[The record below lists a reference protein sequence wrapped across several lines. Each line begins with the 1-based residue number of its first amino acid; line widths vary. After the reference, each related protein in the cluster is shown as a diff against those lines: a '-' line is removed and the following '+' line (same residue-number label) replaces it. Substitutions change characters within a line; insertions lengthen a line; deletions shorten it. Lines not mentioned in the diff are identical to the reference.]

1 MSAHRFICAFFTIF
15 VFGSAHA
22 AAIDVPTAQ
31 IDTDGFVSADE
42 ILNRTPDDT
51 KCATAVFANALAQT
65 ASSVSESDHETV
77 IQQWIQTTFSSAP
90 VLTAVLECPEISGI
104 PENETVKFLPIQYTF
119 PGGREI
125 VINYETQP
133 KILKQR
139 LLLANKRGVNNLDAS
154 PRIDDNSV
162 WTNTDPAWYAI
173 MVVQHGALDE
183 FAATGKNHTIS
194 LQYIKDNIDDLYPKN
209 GDCTSR
215 SAIANDKDLINLAMH
230 RTVGLGDDDTN
241 DYYVAGDINLQWISY
256 LEIAADVAITVVTA
270 GGGAVALGATKAV
283 RASRTLKNLTT
294 TIKTL
299 SKSEKVR
306 DYIRLSQRY
315 TRAADELKKIDR
327 VKDAAA
333 YERKSSE
340 VKRLGQNMRQMERAE
355 EDVKKYKQATDSFAE
370 ISKYRRA
377 LRSLHTAQRG
387 NIVAR
392 GWRAL
397 RAANT
402 GNKMLSRGARIA
414 RSSSTS
420 GRIRDWMFNSTM
432 RNLGMLAKMESAGGL
447 LYGALKFAGDMYDWT
462 ETSTGEFTNGVDFA
476 PLLLLSADDIP
487 GQENV
492 VNYGMWLM
500 WAGDSIS
507 AADDDAAYLQAM
519 DTAAKFYQDLSETQD
534 DKNNHACDVDIYVVR
549 PILQNPGTENTA
561 IYYLIMN
568 DVPWTTHSDE

>member
-1 MSAHRFICAFFTIF
+1 MIKVLYTIF
-15 VFGSAHA
+15 GILFMTAAHA
-22 AAIDVPTAQ
+22 AAIDVPVAQ
-31 IDTDGFVSADE
+31 IDVDGFIPADE
-42 ILNRTPDDT
+42 ILNHAPNDT
-51 KCATAVFANALAQT
+51 KCATALFANALAQT
-65 ASSVSESDHETV
+65 ANTVSETDHETV
-77 IQQWIQTTFSSAP
+77 IQQWIQTTFSS
-90 VLTAVLECPEISGI
+90 VSTLTAVLECPEFLEI
-104 PENETVKFLPIQYTF
+104 PENETIRFLPIKYTF

-139 LLLANKRGVNNLDAS
+139 LLLASKHGINNLAPS

-173 MVVQHGALDE
+173 MVVQHGALDA

-209 GDCTSR
+209 SGCTSR
-215 SAIANDKDLINLAMH
+215 SALAKDTDLINLAMH

-306 DYIRLSQRY
+306 DYVRLSQQY
-315 TRAADELKKIDR
+315 ARATEELKKIDR
-327 VKDAAA
+327 VKDIAA

-340 VKRLGQNMRQMERAE
+340 VQRLGQSMRQIEHTE
-355 EDVKKYKQATDSFAE
+355 EDVKKYKQATNSFAE
-370 ISKYRRA
+370 INKYRRA

-392 GWRAL
+392 GGRAL

-420 GRIRDWMFNSTM
+420 GRIRDWLFNSTM
-432 RNLGMLAKMESAGGL
+432 QNLGMLSKMEAAGGL

-462 ETSTGEFTNGVDFA
+462 EISTGEFTNNVDFA

-500 WAGDSIS
+500 WAGDSVS
-507 AADDDAAYLQAM
+507 AATDDAAYLQAM

-534 DKNNHACDVDIYVVR
+534 DENNYACDVDIYVVR

-568 DVPWTTHSDE
+568 DIPWTTHIDE